1 MCPTVNKTKFVFHQF
16 LYARTPNNSPK
27 HAKSYP
33 WILRCMGTDLNRNWG
48 FHWNDG
54 GSSSD
59 PCSQVYHGDG
69 PFSEV
74 ENRNVRDFVWAHKV
88 GCIRFNV

>member
-1 MCPTVNKTKFVFHQF
+1 
-16 LYARTPNNSPK
+16 
-27 HAKSYP
+27 
-33 WILRCMGTDLNRNWG
+33 MGTDLNRNWG
-48 FHWNDG
+48 FHYADG

-88 GCIRFNV
+88 I

>member
-1 MCPTVNKTKFVFHQF
+1 MPGLKIYVIFDHF
-16 LYARTPNNSPK
+16 LYGRTPNNSPK
-27 HAKSYP
+27 HARTYP
-33 WILRCMGTDLNRNWG
+33 CKGCFRCMGTDLNRNWG

-88 GCIRFNV
+88 